1 VSGACCGED
10 EQQPRQPKQR
20 PSQRDQLTLQP
31 LPAPP
36 SGPPQDQLAEAA
48 TTATPATRTGCD
60 GCSAAP
66 TRTRLDLTRPSTP
79 ASPPP
84 NSAVDPAPGPADLDD
99 CCAPKTRPT
108 DADPVHEELPP
119 WWREPA
125 LRLPALSG
133 LLVAA
138 GLVLNHLVGAPSAAA
153 VVNTAALLAGAWTF
167 VPGALRRLAR
177 GRLGVGLL
185 MTIAAAGAV
194 ALGHLAEAAAL
205 AFLFSIA
212 EALEDR
218 AMDRAQHGLRALLA
232 LVPPT
237 ARVERSAHETS
248 GGAGGQVVPAVDV
261 RAGDVLLL
269 AAGERVATDAVVLTG
284 RSALDTSAVTGE
296 SIPVEVGPGEP
307 VPAGSVNGTGTLRLR
322 AVADGRDNSLTLIV
336 RLVEAAHARK
346 GQRAR
351 LADRIARPLVPAV
364 LALAAL
370 VALYGVI
377 VGEPGPWLQRAL
389 VVLVAASPCAMA
401 IAVPVTV
408 ISAIGAASK
417 LGVVIKSGQ
426 AFEDLGAVRQVH
438 LDKTGT
444 LTRGTPQ
451 VVAVA
456 TTGAAPDDRV
466 LRAAAAV
473 EAGST
478 HPLAHALLTAAT
490 AGEPDGAPLPGATDV
505 HEHPGQ
511 GVSGRVDG
519 TAVRVGSTRWIDP
532 GALAGGVE
540 AMTAAGM
547 TVVLVELDGHLAG
560 AVGVRDELR
569 PEAAEAVA
577 QLRGQGLA
585 VAMLTGDD
593 ARTAHALAARA
604 GIVDVR
610 AQQTPADKARAVTS
624 TPTTRG
630 GTAMVGD
637 GINDAPALATATVGI
652 AMGLT
657 GSAAAIES
665 ADVAFTGTDLRLLP
679 RAFAHARRGRAIM
692 TANIALALAI
702 IVVLVPLA
710 LFGVLGLAAVVLVH
724 ELAEVVVIANGARA
738 ARLPRQHRRQTA
750 SAPTVPDDRGSDQ
763 PARSTEGVSA

>member
-1 VSGACCGED
+1 MLD
-10 EQQPRQPKQR
+10 H
-20 PSQRDQLTLQP
+20 
-31 LPAPP
+31 
-36 SGPPQDQLAEAA
+36 LA
-48 TTATPATRTGCD
+48 G
-60 GCSAAP
+60 AP
-66 TRTRLDLTRPSTP
+66 T
-79 ASPPP
+79 
-84 NSAVDPAPGPADLDD
+84 
-99 CCAPKTRPT
+99 
-108 DADPVHEELPP
+108 
-119 WWREPA
+119 
-125 LRLPALSG
+125 
-133 LLVAA
+133 
-138 GLVLNHLVGAPSAAA
+138 AAA
-153 VVNTAALLAGAWTF
+153 VLNAAALLAGAWTF
-167 VPGALRRLAR
+167 MPGALRRLVR

-194 ALGHLAEAAAL
+194 ALGHLGEAAAL

-237 ARVERSAHETS
+237 ARVERPAQPTGSPGEH
-248 GGAGGQVVPAVDV
+248 VVPAVQV
-261 RAGDVLLL
+261 RTGDVLLL

-322 AVADGRDNSLTLIV
+322 AVADGRDNSLTQIV

-370 VALYGVI
+370 VALYGVL
-377 VGEPGPWLQRAL
+377 VGEPELWLQRAL

-456 TTGAAPDDRV
+456 TISPVAASTSYNISSSASGTSADRV
-466 LRAAAAV
+466 LRAAAAI

-478 HPLAHALLTAAT
+478 HPLAHTLLTAAT
-490 AGEPDGAPLPGATDV
+490 LEQADSATLPDATDV

-511 GVSGRVDG
+511 GISGHWGG

-532 GALAGGVE
+532 GALTGDVE
-540 AMTAAGM
+540 QMTAAGM
-547 TVVLVELDGHLAG
+547 TVVLVEIDGHLTG
-560 AVGVRDELR
+560 AIGVRDELR

-577 QLRGQGLA
+577 LLRQQGLA
-585 VAMLTGDD
+585 VSMLTGDD
-593 ARTAHALAARA
+593 ARTAHALASQA
-604 GIVDVR
+604 GITDVR
-610 AQQTPADKARAVTS
+610 AAQTPADKASAVH
-624 TPTTRG
+624 PTASSRG

-679 RAFAHARRGRAIM
+679 RAFAHARRGRSIM

-724 ELAEVVVIANGARA
+724 EVAEVIVIANGARA
-738 ARLPRQHRRQTA
+738 ARLARRRRVTLEGAEVTGTDNANRRAA
-750 SAPTVPDDRGSDQ
+750 SATPSR
-763 PARSTEGVSA
+763 

>member
-1 VSGACCGED
+1 MLDHLLG
-10 EQQPRQPKQR
+10 
-20 PSQRDQLTLQP
+20 
-31 LPAPP
+31 
-36 SGPPQDQLAEAA
+36 
-48 TTATPATRTGCD
+48 
-60 GCSAAP
+60 AP
-66 TRTRLDLTRPSTP
+66 T
-79 ASPPP
+79 
-84 NSAVDPAPGPADLDD
+84 
-99 CCAPKTRPT
+99 
-108 DADPVHEELPP
+108 
-119 WWREPA
+119 
-125 LRLPALSG
+125 
-133 LLVAA
+133 AA
-138 GLVLNHLVGAPSAAA
+138 G
-153 VVNTAALLAGAWTF
+153 VVSTAALLAGAWTF
-167 VPGALRRLAR
+167 VPGALRRLVR

-218 AMDRAQHGLRALLA
+218 AMDRAQHGLRSLLA
-232 LVPPT
+232 LVPPI
-237 ARVERSAHETS
+237 ARIERPAQPTDSPGE
-248 GGAGGQVVPAVDV
+248 QVVPAVDV
-261 RAGDVLLL
+261 RTGDVLLI

-296 SIPVEVGPGEP
+296 SIPVEVGPGDP
-307 VPAGSVNGTGTLRLR
+307 VPAGSVNATGTLRLR
-322 AVADGRDNSLTLIV
+322 ALADGRDNSLTQIV

-351 LADRIARPLVPAV
+351 LADRIARPVVPAV
-364 LALAAL
+364 LALATL
-370 VALYGVI
+370 VALYGVL
-377 VGEPGPWLQRAL
+377 VGEPGLWLQRAL

-444 LTRGTPQ
+444 LTRGLPQ

-456 TTGAAPDDRV
+456 TTSRTAASTSNTISGSASWTSADRV
-466 LRAAAAV
+466 LRAAAAI

-490 AGEPDGAPLPGATDV
+490 ASTPEQPDIATLPSATDV

-511 GVSGRVDG
+511 GISGHVDG

-532 GALAGGVE
+532 GPLTGDVE
-540 AMTAAGM
+540 QMTAAGM
-547 TVVLVELDGHLAG
+547 TVVLVEIDGHLAG
-560 AVGVRDELR
+560 AIGVRDELR

-577 QLRGQGLA
+577 LLRGQGLS

-593 ARTAHALAARA
+593 ARTAHALAAQA
-604 GIVDVR
+604 GIEDVR
-610 AQQTPADKARAVTS
+610 AAQTPADKARAVQPSTS
-624 TPTTRG
+624 SSG

-679 RAFAHARRGRAIM
+679 QAFAHARRGRAIM

-710 LFGVLGLAAVVLVH
+710 LCGVLGLAAVVLVH

-738 ARLPRQHRRQTA
+738 ARLPRQRRRQTRPA
-750 SAPTVPDDRGSDQ
+750 PSAPSDLHGER
-763 PARSTEGVSA
+763 PAHLTDGVSA